1 MNLRID
7 VYHHV
12 GGDVPHA
19 EILSLLAEIM
29 AQLGDVQSQGESIMA
44 TVQEL
49 TDAIAKI
56 DAATTKQGQALQ
68 IIADDEQKT
77 SDTLDALI
85 VKLGTS
91 VPPEVVAQ
99 VQALADRAQTVSDH
113 LDAQAAF
120 STALAAKGA
129 ATPVPTPPPPAP
141 PLPVIPPV

>member
-1 MNLRID
+1 MWKFVTNSELYD
-7 VYHHV
+7 
-12 GGDVPHA
+12 
-19 EILSLLAEIM
+19 
-29 AQLGDVQSQGESIMA
+29 QGEETQRQLALLKKDLAAFRELFMA

-49 TDAIAKI
+49 TDALAKI
-56 DAATTKQGQALQ
+56 DAATTKQGAALQ
-68 IIADDEQKT
+68 TIADDEQKV

-85 VKLGTS
+85 VKLGNS

-99 VQALADRAQTVSDH
+99 VQALADRAQLVSDH